1 LLSRRGRTIDAIGWK
16 TSGIDGRIGATAART
31 FATDEKIGATH

>member
-1 LLSRRGRTIDAIGWK
+1 LLSRRGRTIGATGWK
-16 TSGIDGRIGATAART
+16 TFGIDGRIGATVART